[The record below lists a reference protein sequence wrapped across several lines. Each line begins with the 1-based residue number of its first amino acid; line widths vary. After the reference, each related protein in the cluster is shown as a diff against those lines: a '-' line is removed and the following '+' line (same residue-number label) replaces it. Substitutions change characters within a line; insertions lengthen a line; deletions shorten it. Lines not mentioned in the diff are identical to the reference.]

1 MLRLCHSLVEIETH
15 RERLNSMYG
24 EWINE
29 FERQSLNGRN
39 PSFLEPQ
46 LVENVS
52 AARDS
57 LYINPLTFKG
67 GPQVA

>member
-29 FERQSLNGRN
+29 FERQSLNRRN
-39 PSFLEPQ
+39 PSVVRASTGYECLSGERQ
-46 LVENVS
+46 
-52 AARDS
+52 S
-57 LYINPLTFKG
+57 LH
-67 GPQVA
+67 